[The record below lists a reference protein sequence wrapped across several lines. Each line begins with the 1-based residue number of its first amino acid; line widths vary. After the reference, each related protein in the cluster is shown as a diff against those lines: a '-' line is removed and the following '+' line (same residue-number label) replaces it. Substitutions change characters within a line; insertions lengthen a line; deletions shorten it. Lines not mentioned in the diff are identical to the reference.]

1 MKLRIITALLGIVS
15 LNAVA
20 QQPVVKADN
29 RFNGLDTT
37 FQRVLKTWNAA
48 GFAVA
53 VIQKDKV
60 IYAKGFGYR
69 DAENKL
75 PVTPNTLFAIG
86 SCSKAF
92 TTTLIGKLQKE
103 GKVNIDQPVTNYL
116 SELKF
121 YNEDMTNHITLR
133 DMMSHRT
140 GLSRFDMSWYL
151 FNTSSTDSL
160 LKRIQYMEPNAGLR
174 EKWQYNNFMY
184 MAQGAL
190 IEKLTGK
197 SWGEH
202 IKEKLFI
209 PLGMTHSNVSI
220 PELLKGEDIAKGY
233 GLKPDHTLDK
243 LAYYNIDGMAPAG
256 AINSNVND
264 MAKWM
269 SAWINNGKYE
279 GKEIIPE
286 NFRNQAI
293 SSQAIVEEGLP
304 GKESPDVYF
313 GNYGFGWFLDSYK
326 GHYRVEHGGNIDG
339 FSAISSF
346 FPADSIGVVVLSNQN
361 GSKVPVVVKD
371 IIVDR
376 LLHLKY
382 QDWVSTVKN
391 AQDKDELARAKEKKK
406 TVTVQHHPST
416 HPVADFA
423 GSYSH
428 PAYGAMKIY
437 AENDSLFAKSK
448 IRTYWLKQTNYDIFE
463 LYDKDPKDGVNTAT
477 GYAGFN
483 VQFHMNLSGNI
494 DGFEAQL
501 ESRLKPF
508 LFARAKDVKQAKA
521 PE

>member
-1 MKLRIITALLGIVS
+1 MKLRIITVLLAFSSLHAVS
-15 LNAVA
+15 
-20 QQPVVKADN
+20 QQSAPKTDS

-37 FQRVLKTWNAA
+37 FQRVLKTWHAA

-53 VIQKDKV
+53 VIQKNKV

-69 DAENKL
+69 DVTNKL

-86 SCSKAF
+86 SCSKSF

-103 GKVNIDQPVTNYL
+103 GKVNIDQPVNKYL
-116 SELKF
+116 PGLKF
-121 YNEDMTNHITLR
+121 YNEIMTNHITLR

-151 FNTSSTDSL
+151 FNTLSADSL
-160 LKRIQYMEPNAGLR
+160 LKRIQYMEPNADLR

-197 SWGEH
+197 SWGDNV
-202 IKEKLFI
+202 KEKLFI
-209 PLGMTHSNVSI
+209 PLGMTSSNVSI
-220 PELLKGEDIAKGY
+220 PELLKSEDIAVGY
-233 GLKPDHTLDK
+233 GVKPDNTFDK
-243 LAYYNIDGMAPAG
+243 LDYYHIDGMAPAG

-269 SAWINNGKYE
+269 IAWINNGKYE

-286 NFRNQAI
+286 DFRNQAI
-293 SSQAIVEEGLP
+293 SSQAIIYGALP
-304 GKESPDVYF
+304 EKEYPDIYF
-313 GNYGFGWFLDSYK
+313 GNYGFGWFLNSYK
-326 GHYRVEHGGNIDG
+326 GHYRAEHGGNIDG
-339 FSAISSF
+339 FSAIASF
-346 FPADSIGVVVLSNQN
+346 LPADSIGVVVLSNQH
-361 GSKVPVVVKD
+361 GSKVPVIVKD

-382 QDWVSTVKN
+382 QDWNSKLKN
-391 AQDKDELARAKEKKK
+391 EQDKAELASAKEKKK
-406 TVTVQHHPST
+406 TITAQHNPST
-416 HPVADFA
+416 HRVADFA

-428 PAYGAMKIY
+428 PAYGTMKVY
-437 AENDSLFAKSK
+437 MENDSLFAKGK
-448 IRTYWLKQTNYDIFE
+448 IRTYWLRHANYNIFE
-463 LYDKDPKDGVNTAT
+463 LFDKDPKDGVNTAT

-483 VQFHMNLSGNI
+483 LQFHMNLSGNI

-501 ESRLKPF
+501 EGGLKPF
-508 LFARAKDVKQAKA
+508 LFTRAEDLKQVKA

>member
-20 QQPVVKADN
+20 QRPVSKEDS

-37 FQRVLKTWNAA
+37 FQRVLKTWHAA

-53 VIQKDKV
+53 VVQKNKV
-60 IYAKGFGYR
+60 IYARGFGYR
-69 DAENKL
+69 DAEKKL
-75 PVTPNTLFAIG
+75 PVTANTLFAIG

-103 GKVNIDQPVTNYL
+103 GKVNIDQPVNNYL
-116 SELKF
+116 PGLKF
-121 YNEDMTNHITLR
+121 YNEVMTDHITLR

-160 LKRIQYMEPNAGLR
+160 LKRIKYMEPNAGLR

-197 SWGEH
+197 SWGDN
-202 IKEKLFI
+202 IKEKFFI

-220 PELLKGEDIAKGY
+220 PELLKSEEISTGY
-233 GLKPDHTLDK
+233 GVKPDNTLDK
-243 LAYYNIDGMAPAG
+243 LDYYNIDGMAPAG

-264 MAKWM
+264 MAKWLI
-269 SAWINNGKYE
+269 AWINNGKYE

-286 NFRNQAI
+286 DFRNQAI
-293 SSQAIVEEGLP
+293 SSQAIVEGALP
-304 GKESPDVYF
+304 EKGSLDTYF

-346 FPADSIGVVVLSNQN
+346 FPADSIGVVVLSNQH
-361 GSKVPVVVKD
+361 GSKVPVIVKD

-382 QDWVSTVKN
+382 QDWNSKIKSER
-391 AQDKDELARAKEKKK
+391 DKAELASAKEKKK
-406 TVTVQHHPST
+406 AIETQHNPST
-416 HPVADFA
+416 HALKDFA
-423 GSYSH
+423 GSYTH
-428 PAYGAMKIY
+428 PAYGTMKIY
-437 AENDSLFAKSK
+437 VQNDSLFAKSK
-448 IRTYWLKQTNYDIFE
+448 IRTYWLRHANYDIFE
-463 LYDKDPKDGVNTAT
+463 LFDKDPKDGVNITT

-483 VQFHMNLSGNI
+483 LQFHMNLSGNI

-501 ESRLKPF
+501 ESKLKPF
-508 LFARAKDVKQAKA
+508 LFARVEDVKQLKA